1 MEIPPSIAVDSLPQA
16 LTRMDRPQSA
26 WDAVATGR
34 KMSME
39 DLPQEHQQHVDD
51 QTALSNPPG
60 PGRAKTEN
68 LRRIERQVAEQR
80 RRRRETTEAEEQEET
95 GPEVPGL

>member
-1 MEIPPSIAVDSLPQA
+1 
-16 LTRMDRPQSA
+16 
-26 WDAVATGR
+26 
-34 KMSME
+34 ME
-39 DLPQEHQQHVDD
+39 DLPKEHQQHVDD
-51 QTALSNPPG
+51 QTALSNPRG

-80 RRRRETTEAEEQEET
+80 RRRRETTEPEEQEET

>member
-1 MEIPPSIAVDSLPQA
+1 MEIPPSIPVDSLPEA
-16 LTRMDRPQSA
+16 LTPMDRQQSA
-26 WDAVATGR
+26 WNTVAAGR
-34 KMSME
+34 RWGME

-51 QTALSNPPG
+51 QTALSNPRG

-80 RRRRETTEAEEQEET
+80 RRRRETTEPEEQEET

>member
-1 MEIPPSIAVDSLPQA
+1 MEIPPSIPVDSLPEA

-26 WDAVATGR
+26 WDTVAAGR
-34 KMSME
+34 RWGME

-51 QTALSNPPG
+51 QTALSNPLG
-60 PGRAKTEN
+60 PGRDKTEN

-80 RRRRETTEAEEQEET
+80 RRRRETTEPEEQEET
-95 GPEVPGL
+95 GSEVPGL